1 MNTYTFR
8 VSQDLEAYYNA
19 EINIKASSEKAAINK
34 INKMTQKQLENLA
47 VNWEQMT
54 KEATP
59 VGDIT
64 IQELINYD

>member
-1 MNTYTFR
+1 MKTYTFR

-19 EINIKASSEKAAINK
+19 EISVKASSEKAAINK

-54 KEATP
+54 EEATP

>member
-1 MNTYTFR
+1 MKTYTFR

-19 EINIKASSEKAAINK
+19 EINIKASSKKAAINK

-54 KEATP
+54 EEATP

-64 IQELINYD
+64 IEELINYD